1 MRIFIAGVDGYL
13 GWSLASISRLEGMR
27 SPAQMLSCG
36 VGGSRRWD
44 RGALSRSALSASAS
58 TPYREHCGQ
67 ELRFWEEDLT
77 DYALVRE
84 MFTKFSL
91 TPLSTWAS
99 VHRPRTRWSTATMP
113 SSCRQTTSSRRSFL
127 FAIRSLSPET
137 HLVKLGTMGEYGTP
151 NVEIPEGSL
160 RSSTGEERT
169 CFRSRSRQGRGTTG
183 ARFMVLALVN
193 NGENECLIRPLICGG
208 ADGSRTR
215 DLVPAEHALYQ
226 LSYSPGRTRF

>member
-1 MRIFIAGVDGYL
+1 MGS
-13 GWSLASISRLEGMR
+13 WSAIPIGPIRERL
-27 SPAQMLSCG
+27 
-36 VGGSRRWD
+36 D
-44 RGALSRSALSASAS
+44 ALSRALWARTQVLGKRISRTTRS
-58 TPYREHCGQ
+58 CG
-67 ELRFWEEDLT
+67 RCS
-77 DYALVRE
+77 RS
-84 MFTKFSL
+84 FTL

-99 VHRPRTRWSTATMP
+99 VHPPRTRWSTATMP